1 MNKDETRQ
9 NYLEAILITAK
20 TNPEVRAI
28 NIAEYLGFA
37 RATVSVA
44 LKNLKNEGYIDIK
57 DNIIKLLPKGKK
69 EAEMIYERHEVIA
82 QVLMSLGV
90 DEAIAYEDS
99 CKIEHDI
106 SKETFEAIKNHI
118 RKHRS

>member
-57 DNIIKLLPKGKK
+57 DNIIKLLDKGKK

-82 QVLMSLGV
+82 QVLISLGV
-90 DEAIAYEDS
+90 DEAVAYEDS

-106 SKETFEAIKNHI
+106 SEETFAAIKNHI